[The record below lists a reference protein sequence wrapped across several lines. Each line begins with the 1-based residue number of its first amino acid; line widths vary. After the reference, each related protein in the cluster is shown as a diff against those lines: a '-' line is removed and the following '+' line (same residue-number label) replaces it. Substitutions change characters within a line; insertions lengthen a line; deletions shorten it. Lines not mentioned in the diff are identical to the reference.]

1 MVKPAFP
8 SRGMEPVFGSE
19 LPEDKKAELIERV
32 RAFPHEYVAQEQVAL
47 STAPVWEDDRLNP
60 RSMVLR
66 TYVLRTST
74 GWVAMPGGLV
84 RVSEA
89 NGTVVSMQRGG
100 HSKDAWILSERPVDT
115 FSMLRLVTEPLEL
128 RRASRVVPSGVADN
142 TFWLGRYVERA
153 ESMARILRSM
163 VPRVRRGDES
173 ELASL
178 VSLTGCSGVSTEQA
192 AEEQA
197 HAGHVCRRS
206 RKKSSPC

>member
-1 MVKPAFP
+1 MT
-8 SRGMEPVFGSE
+8 
-19 LPEDKKAELIERV
+19 
-32 RAFPHEYVAQEQVAL
+32 L

-66 TYVLRTST
+66 TYVLQTAT

-115 FSMLRLVTEPLEL
+115 FSMLTPGD
-128 RRASRVVPSGVADN
+128 RAAGAAARVARVPSGVADN

-153 ESMARILRSM
+153 ENMARILRSM
-163 VPRVRRGDES
+163 VPRVRRG
-173 ELASL
+173 
-178 VSLTGCSGVSTEQA
+178 
-192 AEEQA
+192 
-197 HAGHVCRRS
+197 
-206 RKKSSPC
+206 